1 MRLLSQTPLIQQNH
15 RVLPHPFSTGF
26 RFQPVASNPCK
37 CSMPCNCSQNE
48 TEFSATLPNRHL
60 PTPPKTHPR
69 RRPSAHH
76 IGPLS
81 TSHSISSQQTPVTSL
96 PKGSTQSRH
105 PRFLSLLFS
114 FSLFSLLPVAP
125 SALVEPTKREPY
137 HQKCLFLNK

>member
-26 RFQPVASNPCK
+26 SPLHQTPASVACPATVHS
-37 CSMPCNCSQNE
+37 CSQNE

-60 PTPPKTHPR
+60 PTPPKMHPR

-81 TSHSISSQQTPVTSL
+81 TSHSISSQQTPASL

-137 HQKCLFLNK
+137 HQKCLFLKK